1 MSFLS
6 LIILLLVVN
15 TIFTSSVSA
24 QDEPALIIEI
34 YDSNDWNESAG
45 TILFEKRNYDI
56 TVSTENESIILG
68 VNITLLGKTYL
79 TSITEPFITVESP
92 RFDES
97 DSFNITATKEG
108 YLSDSV
114 EVTVLKGELSIIA
127 DRGTVEEK
135 KEFQVTVK
143 DQDDTPVDGA
153 LVYVTEDATPI
164 LTNLQGI
171 AYVHAPEVETITTE
185 TIQVIKSGY
194 LPGSTIIRVENVEG
208 SIFDLSESR
217 FLQIL
222 PILIAILVVIFAIVY
237 VLLRQ
242 KRTPK
247 IPHQVKGVESP
258 DDPRT
263 YHQEKQKPRFKNEP
277 VVHPETE
284 KRAVSASTLEPRVEE
299 IRIPTQAKKKETTYL
314 SEEKEPEK
322 TSDDQKK
329 QQDEWFK
336 GQDYMRYKLDEIT
349 GKIDQKTDGKWF
361 EGEHGSKYKVDETL
375 KKNLKKKK
383 TDESDNK

>member
-15 TIFTSSVSA
+15 TIFTPSVSA
-24 QDEPALIIEI
+24 QGEPVLIIEI

-45 TILFEKRNYDI
+45 TIIFEKRNYDI
-56 TVSTENESIILG
+56 TVSTEDEAVILG
-68 VNITLLGKTYL
+68 VNITFLGKTYL
-79 TSITEPFITVESP
+79 TSITAPFITFESP

-97 DSFNITATKEG
+97 DSFIITATKEG
-108 YLSDSV
+108 YLPDSI
-114 EVTVLKGELSIIA
+114 EITVLKGELFIIA

-135 KEFQVTVK
+135 KEFQVRVY
-143 DQDDTPVDGA
+143 DQDDTPVEGA

-164 LTNLQGI
+164 LTDLQGI
-171 AYVHAPEVETITTE
+171 AYAHAPEVETITTE

-208 SIFDLSESR
+208 SIFDLTEST
-217 FLQIL
+217 FLRIL

-247 IPHQVKGVESP
+247 IPHQTKQNESP
-258 DDPRT
+258 NDPPT
-263 YHQEKQKPRFKNEP
+263 YHQEKQKQRFKNEP
-277 VVHPETE
+277 VIHPE
-284 KRAVSASTLEPRVEE
+284 KDKKNVSSSALEPRVEE
-299 IRIPTQAKKKETTYL
+299 IRIPVQAKKKETTYI
-314 SEEKEPEK
+314 SEEKEPEH
-322 TSDDQKK
+322 TSENQKK

-336 GQDYMRYKLDEIT
+336 GQDYMRYKLDELT

-383 TDESDNK
+383 TDENDNK